1 MTGTNSN
8 KTTHHTG
15 AEDHATLEPEEA
27 RQATRGNGIWI
38 ILTAS
43 TALAVAVLLVMF
55 GGAMG

>member
-1 MTGTNSN
+1 MTGMTDN
-8 KTTHHTG
+8 TTAHQN
-15 AEDHATLEPEEA
+15 AAKDHATLEPEEA